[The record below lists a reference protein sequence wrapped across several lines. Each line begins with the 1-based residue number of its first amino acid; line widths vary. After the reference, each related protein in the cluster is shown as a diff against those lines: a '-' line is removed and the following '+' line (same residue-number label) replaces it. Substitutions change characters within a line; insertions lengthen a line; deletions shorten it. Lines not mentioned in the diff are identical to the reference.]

1 MSFRLIPAI
10 DIIDGGLVRLYKGDY
25 AQQTSYTTTPLEMA
39 LVYQEMGLD
48 YIHIVDLNGAKDGD
62 LTNLNTIRQIVEET
76 GLTVQVGGGVRN
88 VHHVETLL
96 NVGVSA
102 VIIGSLFV
110 KNLDLALDIV
120 QKFPNQIIAGLDI
133 QGDCIASHGW
143 TETSTI
149 TLDYI
154 LSILN
159 QEKLHS
165 IVTTDIQKDGTF
177 EGPNVALY
185 KQMANKTYHSIVA
198 SGGVAS
204 INDVIALKHLTLTN
218 VVGCIVG
225 KAIIEGKITKDDVL
239 SIL

>member
-10 DIIDGGLVRLYKGDY
+10 DIIDAGLVRLYKGDY
-25 AQQTSYTTTPLEMA
+25 AQQTTYSMTPLEMA
-39 LVYQEMGLD
+39 LEYKSMGLD

-62 LTNLNTIRQIVEET
+62 LTNLKTIRQIVDET
-76 GLTVQVGGGVRN
+76 GLTVQVGGGVRST
-88 VHHVETLL
+88 HHVETLL
-96 NVGVSA
+96 NAGVSA

-110 KNLDLALDIV
+110 KNIDLALDIV
-120 QKFPNQIIAGLDI
+120 QQFPHQVIAGLDI

-143 TETSTI
+143 TETSNI
-149 TLDYI
+149 TLDHI

-177 EGPNVALY
+177 EGPNVELY
-185 KQMANKTYHSIVA
+185 KQMAHKTAHSIVA

-204 INDVIALKHLTLTN
+204 IKDVINVKQLGLKN
-218 VVGCIVG
+218 VIGCIVG
-225 KAIIEGKITKDDVL
+225 KAIIEGKITKEDVL
-239 SIL
+239 STL